1 MKTEI
6 TQVYDPQQGRYR
18 WQVAWMSPA
27 MLAPAFD
34 YFDSEGDAEA
44 AAERLNDGIRADAR
58 GIEEYLELSEGGG
71 E

>member
-6 TQVYDPQQGRYR
+6 KQVYDPQQGRDR
-18 WQVAWMSPA
+18 WQLSWMSPG

-34 YFDSEGDAEA
+34 YYDSEVDAEA
-44 AAERLNDGIRADAR
+44 AAARLNDGIRADAR